1 MAAGCTDTAKIIR
14 RKFQNGNA
22 RPEEILLVANVLIGG
37 DKEIELVNSQRQQCA
52 VLCSSPPS
60 SLNAGAIVSAEEMAH
75 GPRDSFV
82 QSDPHAGASST
93 ASERS
98 RTRHAISRV
107 TDGKHSRNSS

>member
-22 RPEEILLVANVLIGG
+22 RPEEILLVANVLIGD
-37 DKEIELVNSQRQQCA
+37 DKEIELVSSQRQQCA

-75 GPRDSFV
+75 GPRDAFV
-82 QSDPHAGASST
+82 Q
-93 ASERS
+93 
-98 RTRHAISRV
+98 
-107 TDGKHSRNSS
+107 

>member
-1 MAAGCTDTAKIIR
+1 VKSKCTGRFWTLYHALPAHVQARAK
-14 RKFQNGNA
+14 KSYDLWKGNHNHPSL

-82 QSDPHAGASST
+82 
-93 ASERS
+93 E
-98 RTRHAISRV
+98 
-107 TDGKHSRNSS
+107 